1 MNLSR
6 ARMLSRVAVALS
18 LLLSLGSG
26 AALAQGRPIGQIDT
40 ARGVERP
47 TDATVTRAAG
57 GSSPARSL
65 VRLYDG
71 DRVIVTGAATR
82 LTLFIAGTETPVVVT
97 RANSPFT
104 VRGRA
109 GRSSSA
115 FANRMLASLDL
126 LFNRP
131 RMAIA
136 TATEARGPGDVVTAS
151 PFLPTGPQ
159 RLPLGARPLV
169 ILWSGPT
176 SAVQVAE
183 AGQTRDWIASDYAS
197 MLIDA
202 PAEGDFEIM
211 LPGGE
216 LGWTVTRVPQ
226 AEAPRAPGAPTDPV
240 LPDEDRLANA
250 IGLLSEGAPEWRL
263 FALSEVADLAR
274 TDYGAARLLAAI
286 RAGEIEPE
294 AFGVAAE

>member
-6 ARMLSRVAVALS
+6 AWMS
-18 LLLSLGSG
+18 SLGALFAVLVLLWSG
-26 AALAQGRPIGQIDT
+26 AALAQGRPLGQIDT

-47 TDATVTRAAG
+47 TDATVARAAG
-57 GSSPARSL
+57 GSIPARSL

-71 DRVIVTGAATR
+71 DRVVVTGVNTR
-82 LTLFIAGTETPVVVT
+82 LTLFIAGAETPVVVT

-104 VRGRA
+104 VRGRS
-109 GRSSSA
+109 GGSSSA
-115 FANRMLASLDL
+115 FATRMLASMDL

-136 TATEARGPGDVVTAS
+136 TATEARGPGDVATAS
-151 PFLPTGPQ
+151 PFLPAGPQ
-159 RLPLGARPLV
+159 RLPLGARPLI

-176 SAVQVAE
+176 SAVQVSE
-183 AGQTRDWIASDYAS
+183 SGQTRDWVASDYAS

-202 PAEGDFEIM
+202 PAAGDFEIRV
-211 LPGGE
+211 PGGE
-216 LGWTVTRVPQ
+216 LGWTVTRVPA
-226 AEAPRAPGAPTDPV
+226 AESPRAPGAPTDTV
-240 LPDEDRLANA
+240 LSDEERLANA

-286 RAGEIEPE
+286 RAGEIEPQ
-294 AFGVAAE
+294 ALAVATE